1 MDADIT
7 EESTEEID
15 LIVNEDKKDYI
26 EKCIGAFG
34 VWQLGI
40 CMISS
45 MTRYTAISNMLSIIF
60 LTPKTRF
67 TCRLFKNNLKI
78 EVKNSTCYEDCV
90 KYEYS
95 QDIFEE
101 TLISEFG
108 LICDRAWL
116 ASFTQTILMLGFAV
130 GVSIFGWISDR

>member
-1 MDADIT
+1 MHTNVDT
-7 EESTEEID
+7 EHTD
-15 LIVNEDKKDYI
+15 LISEDVEDNEDYI

-40 CMISS
+40 CMVAS

-60 LTPKTRF
+60 LTPKTNFICVHFRSN
-67 TCRLFKNNLKI
+67 TTI
-78 EVKNSTCYEDCV
+78 EAKNSTCYKECV

-95 QDIFEE
+95 NDIFEE

-116 ASFTQTILMLGFAV
+116 ASFTQTILMLGFV
-130 GVSIFGWISDR
+130 FGVSIYGCISDR